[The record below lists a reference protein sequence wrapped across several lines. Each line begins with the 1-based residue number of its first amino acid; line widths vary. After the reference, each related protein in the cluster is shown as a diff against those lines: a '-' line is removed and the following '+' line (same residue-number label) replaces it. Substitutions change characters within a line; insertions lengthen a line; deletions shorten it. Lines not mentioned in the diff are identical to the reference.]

1 MEERLL
7 SFLRDFYNLFHWP
20 GVVVMMALESAGIP
34 IPSEA
39 IMPLAGW
46 MLVKEKGLG
55 LAYLLVAAFWGALGN
70 LLGSLVAYWIGEK
83 GGRPFLLAY
92 GRYVLL
98 FPQDLALADRFFQRH
113 GSKAIFISRLLPVVR
128 TFISFP
134 AGMARMGLARFSL
147 YTFAGSFPFSL
158 ALAYGGFLLG
168 ENWKLIRE
176 YMRPFDIPIIL
187 GGLALIAWWF
197 LHRLRGLSQKGS

>member
-55 LAYLLVAAFWGALGN
+55 LAYLLLAAFWGALGN
-70 LLGSLVAYWIGEK
+70 LLGSLLAYWIGER
-83 GGRPFLLAY
+83 GGRPLLQAY
-92 GRYVLL
+92 GRYFLL
-98 FPQDLALADRFFQRH
+98 SPGDLALADRFFQRH
-113 GSKAIFISRLLPVVR
+113 GAKAVFISRLLPVVR

-134 AGMARMGLARFSL
+134 AGMARMSLARFSL
-147 YTFAGSFPFSL
+147 YTVAGSFPWSL
-158 ALAYGGFLLG
+158 GLAYGGFLLG

-176 YMRPFDIPIIL
+176 YMRPFDIPIL
-187 GGLALIAWWF
+187 LLALALVAWWF
-197 LHRLRGLSQKGS
+197 LHRLRGLSQR

>member
-55 LAYLLVAAFWGALGN
+55 LAYLLLAAFWGALGN
-70 LLGSLVAYWIGEK
+70 LLGSLLAYWIGER
-83 GGRPFLLAY
+83 GGRPLLQAY
-92 GRYVLL
+92 GRYFLL
-98 FPQDLALADRFFQRH
+98 SPRDLALADRFFQRH
-113 GSKAIFISRLLPVVR
+113 GAKAVFISRLLPVVR

-134 AGMARMGLARFSL
+134 AGMARMSLARFSL
-147 YTFAGSFPFSL
+147 YTVAGSFPWSL
-158 ALAYGGFLLG
+158 GLAYGGFLLG

-176 YMRPFDIPIIL
+176 YMRPFDIPIL
-187 GGLALIAWWF
+187 LVALALVAWWF
-197 LHRLRGLSQKGS
+197 LHRLRGLSQR

>member
-7 SFLRDFYNLFHWP
+7 SFLRDFYNLFQWP

-55 LAYLLVAAFWGALGN
+55 LAFLLVAAFWGAIGN
-70 LLGSLVAYWIGEK
+70 LLGSLLGYWIGDK
-83 GGRPFLLAY
+83 GGRRFLLAY
-92 GRYVLL
+92 GRYFLL
-98 FPQDLALADRFFQRH
+98 SPRDLDLAENFFRRH
-113 GSKAIFISRLLPVVR
+113 GTKAVFLSRLLPVVR

-134 AGMARMGLARFSL
+134 AGMARMDLVRFSL
-147 YTFAGSFPFSL
+147 YTVLGAFPWSL
-158 ALAYGGFLLG
+158 ALAYGGYVLG
-168 ENWKLIRE
+168 ENWTLIRD

-187 GGLALIAWWF
+187 LGIALVAWWF
-197 LHRLRGLSQKGS
+197 IHRLRANSQKGP

>member
-55 LAYLLVAAFWGALGN
+55 LAYLLLAAFWGALGN
-70 LLGSLVAYWIGEK
+70 LLGSLLAYWIGEK

-92 GRYVLL
+92 GRYLL
-98 FPQDLALADRFFQRH
+98 ISPQDLAQADRFFQRH
-113 GSKAIFISRLLPVVR
+113 GTKAIFVSRLLPVVR

-134 AGMARMGLARFSL
+134 AGMARMGLVRFGL
-147 YTFAGSFPFSL
+147 YTVAGSFPWSL
-158 ALAYGGFLLG
+158 GLAYGGFVLG
-168 ENWKLIRE
+168 ENWELIRE
-176 YMRPFDIPIIL
+176 YMRPFDIPVIL
-187 GGLALIAWWF
+187 GAVALIAWWF
-197 LHRLRGLSQKGS
+197 LHRLRRLSQKGS

>member
-7 SFLRDFYNLFHWP
+7 SFLRDFYNLFQWP

-55 LAYLLVAAFWGALGN
+55 LAFLLVAAFWGAIGN
-70 LLGSLVAYWIGEK
+70 LLGSLLGYWIGDK
-83 GGRPFLLAY
+83 GGRRFLLAY

-98 FPQDLALADRFFQRH
+98 SPRDLDLAENFFRRH
-113 GSKAIFISRLLPVVR
+113 GAKAVFLSRLLPVVR

-134 AGMARMGLARFSL
+134 AGMARMDLVRFSL
-147 YTFAGSFPFSL
+147 YTVLGAFPWSL
-158 ALAYGGFLLG
+158 ALAYGGYVLG
-168 ENWKLIRE
+168 ENWTLIRD

-187 GGLALIAWWF
+187 LGIALVAWWF
-197 LHRLRGLSQKGS
+197 IHRLRANSQKGP